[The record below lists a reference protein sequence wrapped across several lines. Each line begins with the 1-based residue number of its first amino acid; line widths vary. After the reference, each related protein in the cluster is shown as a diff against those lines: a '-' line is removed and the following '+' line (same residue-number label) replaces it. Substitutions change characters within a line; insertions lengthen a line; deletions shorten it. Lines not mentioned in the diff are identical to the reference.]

1 MAKRNRWRTK
11 EAVRIAEQAGI
22 KALRTGAEA
31 ILTEAIDET
40 PIDTGTL
47 RRSGTVTVGALPDG
61 ARVYEAAEA
70 GNEMKDA
77 FPEKIGKEKA
87 VYISFNTPYALVVHE
102 GAAPHKIT
110 VDTAKSLAVPV
121 RRWKGDVNPYGS
133 GKLPMLSKDGK
144 YVLLGRSVNHPGSTG
159 FKYLENAFN
168 RNKQKVLKYAEKQIR
183 KALKDAP

>member
-47 RRSGTVTVGALPDG
+47 RRSGTVTVGGLPDG
-61 ARVYEAAEA
+61 AQVFEAAET

-87 VYISFNTPYALVVHE
+87 VYISFNTPYARRQHE
-102 GAAPHKIT
+102 ELDYEHPH
-110 VDTAKSLAVPV
+110 
-121 RRWKGDVNPYGS
+121 G
-133 GKLPMLSKDGK
+133 GKA
-144 YVLLGRSVNHPGSTG
+144 
-159 FKYLENAFN
+159 KYLEDPFN
-168 RNKQKVLKYAEKQIR
+168 RNKKKVLQYAEKQVK
-183 KALKDAP
+183 KALEKAK

>member
-11 EAVRIAEQAGI
+11 EAVKIAEQAGI

-31 ILTEAIDET
+31 ILTEAIDEA

-47 RRSGTVTVGALPDG
+47 RRSGTVTVGKLPDS
-61 ARVYEAAEA
+61 ARIYEAAEA

-87 VYISFNTPYALVVHE
+87 VYISFNTPYARRQHE
-102 GAAPHKIT
+102 E
-110 VDTAKSLAVPV
+110 
-121 RRWKGDVNPYGS
+121 
-133 GKLPMLSKDGK
+133 
-144 YVLLGRSVNHPGSTG
+144 LGYNHPRGG
-159 FKYLENAFN
+159 KAKYLEDPFN
-168 RNKQKVLKYAEKQIR
+168 RNKKKVLKYADKQIR

>member
-1 MAKRNRWRTK
+1 MARRSKWRIK
-11 EAVRIAEQAGI
+11 EAVKIAEEAGL

-40 PIDTGTL
+40 PFESGTL
-47 RRSGTVTVGALPDG
+47 RRSGTVTVGGLPDG

-87 VYISFNTPYALVVHE
+87 VYISFNTPYARRQHE
-102 GAAPHKIT
+102 EL
-110 VDTAKSLAVPV
+110 D
-121 RRWKGDVNPYGS
+121 Y
-133 GKLPMLSKDGK
+133 
-144 YVLLGRSVNHPGSTG
+144 NHPRGG
-159 FKYLENAFN
+159 KAKYLEDPFN
-168 RNKQKVLKYAEKQIR
+168 RLKKKVVKMAELRIK